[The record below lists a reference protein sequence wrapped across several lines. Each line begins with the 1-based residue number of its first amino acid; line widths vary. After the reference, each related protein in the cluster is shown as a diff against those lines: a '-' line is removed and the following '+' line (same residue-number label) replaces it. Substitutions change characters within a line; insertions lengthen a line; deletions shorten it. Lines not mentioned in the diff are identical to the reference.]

1 MENQEKPCRHE
12 YVRIFQRKLKGLERR
27 LVVQRAFLPVG
38 FKLGDFQHLGEN
50 SYCFCAKCRARL
62 YPKRSAAEKEV
73 ARQERLKQRQ
83 EKLFPTQGLLD
94 AENELDLEIDIDSDS
109 DDEKDMPDID
119 LDPDDEQ
126 KDSEVDIH
134 VEEMDVELVGVE
146 DIVKEGVKISTD
158 DDDGSCAASEEDLD

>member
-38 FKLGDFQHLGEN
+38 FKIGDFQHLGEN

-73 ARQERLKQRQ
+73 ARQERLKQRL
-83 EKLFPTQGLLD
+83 EKLSPSVGLGDTDLELD
-94 AENELDLEIDIDSDS
+94 SELDL
-109 DDEKDMPDID
+109 DDDKEMPDID
-119 LDPDDEQ
+119 QDPNDEE
-126 KDSEVDIH
+126 KESDVNIH

-146 DIVKEGVKISTD
+146 DIVKEGVNLSTD
-158 DDDGSCAASEEDLD
+158 DDDDDGLCAVDDEDVG

>member
-27 LVVQRAFLPVG
+27 LVAQRAYLPVG
-38 FKLGDFQHLGEN
+38 FKIGDFQHLGEN

-83 EKLFPTQGLLD
+83 EKLFPTAGL
-94 AENELDLEIDIDSDS
+94 SDS
-109 DDEKDMPDID
+109 DIELDSELDNEDEKEMPDID
-119 LDPDDEQ
+119 QDPDDEE
-126 KDSEVDIH
+126 KDSDVNIH

-146 DIVKEGVKISTD
+146 DIVKEGVKLSTD
-158 DDDGSCAASEEDLD
+158 DEDDQCAVDEEELD

>member
-1 MENQEKPCRHE
+1 MEDQEKPCKHE

-27 LVVQRAFLPVG
+27 LVAQRAYLPVG
-38 FKLGDFQHLGEN
+38 FKIGDFQHLGEN

-83 EKLFPTQGLLD
+83 EKLFPTAGLSDPDIELD
-94 AENELDLEIDIDSDS
+94 PELDLE
-109 DDEKDMPDID
+109 DEKEMPDID
-119 LDPDDEQ
+119 QDPDDEE
-126 KDSEVDIH
+126 KDSDVNIH

-146 DIVKEGVKISTD
+146 DIVKEGVKLSTD
-158 DDDGSCAASEEDLD
+158 DEDGQCAVDDEDLE